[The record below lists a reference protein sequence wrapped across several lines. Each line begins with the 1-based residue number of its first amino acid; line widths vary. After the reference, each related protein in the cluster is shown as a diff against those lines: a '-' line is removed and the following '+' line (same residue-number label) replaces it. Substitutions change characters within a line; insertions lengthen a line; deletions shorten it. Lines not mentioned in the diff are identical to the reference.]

1 MTEDARKGGEKIP
14 CANPLYR
21 VLLPASVT
29 GTGVQWRTLTGNQY
43 LIYKAYALD
52 SFSVPCGNCQACR
65 IGIAKEWTGR
75 IMMECSEHPNN
86 WFVTLTYDPEHVPI
100 KQGLCH
106 ETGEFLEEMTLN
118 KEHVQKFLKRLRK
131 RWKTHYGEENIRF
144 YCSAEYGDEHDRP
157 HYHICLFNFDIKD
170 LEEYPQK
177 NALGHQYYVSK
188 EIKEVWGMGDVRIGE
203 LTSMSAGYTARY
215 VMKKWKGKKGLEEWQ
230 EKHIKEREFALMSR
244 KPGIGSEYFE
254 RNKEKMLRDGFI
266 MVPALE
272 GAYRATTPKS
282 YVYRCRNPG
291 ITSKDTVEE
300 VEELENADGSVTRR
314 IITKVDPKKM
324 RVSEEEDLHNRALGR
339 ALREKNERAMM
350 ATINQKLN
358 QNSLD
363 FESINA
369 MENEILE
376 EKLLAL
382 RQKGLT

>member
-1 MTEDARKGGEKIP
+1 MTEIAREGGEKIP

-29 GTGVQWRTLTGNQY
+29 GTGVQWRTLTANQF

-65 IGIAKEWTGR
+65 IAIAKEWTGR

-86 WFVTLTYDPEHVPI
+86 WFLTLTYDDSHVPI
-100 KQGLCH
+100 KRGLCL
-106 ETGEFLEEMTLN
+106 ETGEYLEELSLN
-118 KEHVQKFLKRLRK
+118 KPDVQKFLKRLRK

-144 YCSAEYGDEHDRP
+144 YCAGEYGDDTDRP
-157 HYHICLFNFDIKD
+157 HYHICLFNLDIKD
-170 LEEYPQK
+170 LEEYPTK
-177 NALGHQYYVSK
+177 NALGQQYYVSK
-188 EIKEVWGMGDVRIGE
+188 EVEEVWGMGNVRIGE

-215 VMKKWKGKKGLEEWQ
+215 VMKKWKGKKGAEEWAAN
-230 EKHIKEREFALMSR
+230 HIKEREFALMSR

-254 RNKEKMLRDGFI
+254 RNKEKMLTDGFI

-282 YVYRCRNPG
+282 YVYRHRNPG
-291 ITSKDTVEE
+291 LTAKD
-300 VEELENADGSVTRR
+300 
-314 IITKVDPKKM
+314 PKM
-324 RVSEEEDLHNRALGR
+324 RVSEEEDQHNRALGR

-363 FESINA
+363 FESINS

-376 EKLLAL
+376 QKLLAL
-382 RQKGLT
+382 RQKGMT